1 MFSKTDIEKYFN
13 AEKSESLLFMLI
25 GIAAVITAI
34 GFFIFLKTNFYK
46 GAAISLLLIGLL
58 LGIVGF
64 TVYKRSDADRVR
76 NVYAYDLNPAELRD
90 KEIPRMKTVMN
101 NFVIYRWVEIV
112 LALTG
117 IVLFFYFKDNT
128 DKIFWK
134 GFGLTLTIMV
144 LTALTTDYFA
154 EKRGG
159 VYLKGLESFTQQK

>member
-13 AEKSESLLFMLI
+13 AEKSVSLLFMLI

-46 GAAISLLLIGLL
+46 GAAVPLLLFGLL

-64 TVYKRSDADRVR
+64 TVYKRRDADRVR

-90 KEIPRMKTVMN
+90 KEIPRMKTVMK

-134 GFGLTLTIMV
+134 GFGLTLAIMA
-144 LTALTTDYFA
+144 LTALTADYFA
-154 EKRGG
+154 EKRGDI
-159 VYLKGLESFTQQK
+159 YLKGLESFIQQK